1 MDMMAIRRRV
11 LMGQISIPSGYR
23 RIEYAESDGSAFVQL
38 PFGFDRTDE
47 IETRFTV
54 LKKNNETYLT
64 DKYIVSP
71 SIWNNNSNR
80 FAMGIHTAG
89 NTYYNDYCIGF
100 GKRATNTTFLQPTTL
115 SDFLMHT
122 WEYKD
127 GVFNISEI
135 GLTLDVNGISFG
147 GTTYPLKL
155 FYGYNSNTM
164 GKIAYYKHKHDGVL
178 YNIIPIQKISD
189 GTVEMYDMVSK
200 NIMPRTG
207 TLLAPT

>member
-1 MDMMAIRRRV
+1 MEIRRRT
-11 LMGQISIPSGYR
+11 LLEQISIPGGYR

-38 PFGFDRTDE
+38 SFGFDRTDE

-54 LKKNNETYLT
+54 LKRANVSHIS

-71 SIWNNNSNR
+71 NRWNDNNNR
-80 FAMGIHTAG
+80 FAMGIHTASG
-89 NTYYNDYCIGF
+89 PLNSYCIGF
-100 GKRATNTTFLQPTTL
+100 GTKATNNTFLQPATS

-122 WEYKD
+122 WTYKD

-135 GLTLDVNGISFG
+135 GLSLDVNGVSFD
-147 GTTYPLKL
+147 GTTHWLRL

-164 GKIAYYKHKHDGVL
+164 GKIAYYKHKHNGVL

-189 GTVEMYDMVSK
+189 GTVEMYDTISK

>member
-1 MDMMAIRRRV
+1 
-11 LMGQISIPSGYR
+11 MGDNLVPSGYR

-47 IETRFTV
+47 VETRFTV
-54 LKKNNETYLT
+54 LKGNAQYLS

-71 SIWNNNSNR
+71 SRWNENNNR
-80 FAMGIHTAG
+80 FAMGIHGTGG
-89 NTYYNDYCIGF
+89 NNNNLYCAGF
-100 GKRATNTTFLQPTTL
+100 GMRLASYTFLQPRTV

-127 GVFNISEI
+127 SMFSISEL
-135 GLTLDVNGISFG
+135 GLSLDVDGYTFG

-155 FYGYNSNTM
+155 FYGYNSNTI

-189 GTVEMYDMVSK
+189 GTVEMYDTVSK
-200 NIMPRTG
+200 TIMPRTG